1 MAHNYRI
8 YRRFLTCIFTIY
20 SQRWNIDI
28 FFRTMK
34 TYLKIDHL
42 ISRKINSI
50 MVQIFTAMIAYIVLM
65 IQDMLSCRM
74 SIQEIIS
81 LAKHGI
87 SLPLRINEAG
97 KASVKA

>member
-1 MAHNYRI
+1 MYIHW
-8 YRRFLTCIFTIY
+8 IY

-65 IQDMLSCRM
+65 IQDMISCSM
-74 SIQEIIS
+74 SIP
-81 LAKHGI
+81 KMI